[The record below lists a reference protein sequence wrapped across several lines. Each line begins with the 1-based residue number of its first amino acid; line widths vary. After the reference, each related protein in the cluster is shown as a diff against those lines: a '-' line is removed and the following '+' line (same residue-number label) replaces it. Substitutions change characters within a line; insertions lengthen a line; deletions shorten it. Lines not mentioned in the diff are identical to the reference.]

1 VYSGGVRPAWLV
13 VVLLGGCSA
22 SVVIDAGTDAGP
34 PGADVDVVGTWHDCN
49 ASETY
54 RPDGTAHVA
63 SHRSGSE
70 REGTWSIEGDRLEVV
85 WGDGATSVR
94 RVTRAERGLVLVD
107 PDTGVVRQLAD
118 DATPHGLW
126 ALEGA
131 EGTTP
136 RSSRAYVVGDPE
148 ATFGS
153 ACHWST
159 DGECGGHFS
168 CSGQILVWQIEGTR
182 FSASTSCSGGCPCG
196 AVVEGAVGDDGV
208 IEATYDGVN
217 CERTYS
223 GTLTAT
229 RLE

>member
-1 VYSGGVRPAWLV
+1 VRSACVLV
-13 VVLLGGCSA
+13 LLLGGCSA
-22 SVVIDAGTDAGP
+22 SIVADGGVDGGP
-34 PGADVDVVGTWHDCN
+34 PGADVDVVGTWHDCD

-54 RPDGTAHVA
+54 RPDGTAQVVQ
-63 SHRSGSE
+63 HRSGCA
-70 REGTWSIEGDRLEVV
+70 REGTWAVDGDWLEVT
-85 WGDGATSVR
+85 WADAACGDGGSSLR

-107 PDTGVVRQLAD
+107 PETGVVRQLAD

-131 EGTTP
+131 EGATP
-136 RSSRAYVVGDPE
+136 RSSRAFVVGDPE

-168 CSGQILVWQIEGTR
+168 CSGQIRVWTIDGSR

-196 AVVEGAVGDDGV
+196 AVIEGTVSGDTT

-217 CERTYS
+217 CERTYA
-223 GTLTAT
+223 GTLTVT
-229 RLE
+229 QLE

>member
-1 VYSGGVRPAWLV
+1 MRPACVLI
-13 VVLLGGCSA
+13 VLLGGCSA
-22 SVVIDAGTDAGP
+22 SIVADGGVDGGP
-34 PGADVDVVGTWHDCN
+34 PGVDVDVIGTWHDCV

-54 RPDGTAHVA
+54 RPDGTAHVVE
-63 SHRSGSE
+63 HRSGCE
-70 REGTWSIEGDRLEVV
+70 REGTWTVDGARLEVT
-85 WGDGATSVR
+85 WGDAGCRDGGTIRR

-107 PDTGVVRQLAD
+107 PETGGVRQLAD

-136 RSSRAYVVGDPE
+136 RSSRAFVVGDPE

-168 CSGQILVWQIEGTR
+168 CSGQILVWQFEGSR

-196 AVVEGAVGDDGV
+196 AVIEGAVGDDGV

-217 CERTYS
+217 CERTYE

-229 RLE
+229 PLE